1 MRITIL
7 LTLALLTLALFA
19 SNHAQATTKQSQEQS
34 HMRLAQMIPSCR
46 EQANVW
52 YLQWIGLKCNTP
64 NPPQRDRCQLLMD
77 NICDLA
83 ERRRCEGARPYC
95 LRNKKR

>member
-7 LTLALLTLALFA
+7 LTLALLTLALLA
-19 SNHAQATTKQSQEQS
+19 SNQAQATTEQGY
-34 HMRLAQMIPSCR
+34 MRLAQMIPSCR

-64 NPPQRDRCQLLMD
+64 NPPQRDTCQLLMD